1 MKSVQSFRNL
11 RATCKLCF
19 PVEDED
25 GYYITQMMMNAAE
38 QAEEFAIS
46 IWHKFQS
53 WKVIHFSHLP
63 QVVHPLSKSNTSF
76 TYELNINIIISCSGS
91 KTTTFC
97 ILDTVLRFQHL
108 SASNQSSG
116 FIQKQGTYGH
126 TCLVSYLLTT
136 KISIGQRELVSVGS
150 RISHQKNP
158 TL

>member
-1 MKSVQSFRNL
+1 M
-11 RATCKLCF
+11 
-19 PVEDED
+19 EDED

-63 QVVHPLSKSNTSF
+63 QVVHAIM
-76 TYELNINIIISCSGS
+76 EIIIKHNFYVRNNIKISSSGS

-108 SASNQSSG
+108 SASNQSSE
-116 FIQKQGTYGH
+116 FTQKQGTYGH
-126 TCLVSYLLTT
+126 TCLVSYTF
-136 KISIGQRELVSVGS
+136 
-150 RISHQKNP
+150 
-158 TL
+158 